1 MRIVVGLVLSFI
13 IGFSCRWFD
22 LPAPSPPEIFGVLLV
37 VAMTIGY
44 VAAGAVI
51 HKKPAAPPAPQAA
64 VSTPKAP
71 PSR

>member
-1 MRIVVGLVLSFI
+1 MRIIVGLVLSFI

-44 VAAGAVI
+44 VVAGSVI
-51 HKKPAAPPAPQAA
+51 HKKPAASAPQAA
-64 VSTPKAP
+64 VSASKVP